1 MGNKTKLAAKLVK
14 ILDNMASVPKKGYN
28 ESQRYHYMREVD
40 VLEALKKE
48 LVENKVIM
56 LTSSNHVQ
64 TEKKDR
70 IDKRTGNTV
79 TEFLV
84 TVHTTHTF
92 IDSESGEELSI
103 TSVGSGIDSGDK
115 SASKAITAATKYALL
130 KTFMI
135 SDEGADIENDGS
147 SVVAPQSNAPAKSM
161 LSKIAAAK
169 KEEPKQEEPVTP
181 TLEKKE
187 FKPKLSKFEPPTKQ
201 ETPKTETKSEPVK
214 ASNGNGSASL
224 LSKIAAAKSSPA
236 FQSLGKPGLID
247 DPEFK

>member
-1 MGNKTKLAAKLVK
+1 MEIKLAGKLVK
-14 ILDNMASVPKKGYN
+14 ILDSLASVPKKGYN
-28 ESQRYHYMREVD
+28 IGQKYHYMREVD

-48 LVENKVIM
+48 LVEKKIIM

-64 TEKKDR
+64 TEKRDR
-70 IDKRTGNTV
+70 TDKHGNIV

-92 IDSESGEELSI
+92 IDSESGEQLSI
-103 TSVGSGIDSGDK
+103 TSVGSGIDQGDK

-147 SVVAPQSNAPAKSM
+147 QVAAPQVNNTPTKTM
-161 LSKIAAAK
+161 FSKLAAAK
-169 KEEPKQEEPVTP
+169 KEEQKQEVPVEAP
-181 TLEKKE
+181 KLESKE
-187 FKPKLSKFEPPTKQ
+187 FKPKLSKFDAPAKVEA
-201 ETPKTETKSEPVK
+201 PKPETKPEPVK
-214 ASNGNGSASL
+214 AVSAPGSL
-224 LSKIAAAKSSPA
+224 LSKMNAAKSSPA
-236 FQSLGKPGLID
+236 FKNLGKPGLID